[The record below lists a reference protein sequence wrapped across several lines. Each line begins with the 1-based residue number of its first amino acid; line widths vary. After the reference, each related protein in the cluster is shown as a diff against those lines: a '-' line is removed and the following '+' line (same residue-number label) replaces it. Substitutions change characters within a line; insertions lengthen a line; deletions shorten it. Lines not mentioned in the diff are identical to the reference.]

1 MFFRFINL
9 KIILGLSIV
18 IFLSGQNIS
27 GHEFPKNS
35 FSQNSFPNVYSPKT
49 SSSKVSSQK
58 IYSQP
63 VSYPNTS
70 FSYPNPKTVG
80 VNPKVIRGKTSGS
93 VYRDRYA
100 KISETERQHR
110 ILEDQCNQEI
120 EGFEPKTCPL
130 CEEDPKT
137 PCGQCKMC
145 QAGFPCEKTLCRH
158 CVQPRSQ
165 NMPNSCDLT
174 AGDEPCG
181 TCDACREHR
190 SDPCEHADD
199 GFGPRG
205 EFNPYKEPRFLS
217 VIPRPILDVYN
228 NGARKFPVYYNPAPY
243 YRPHWNPSL
252 FAGYA
257 RPFSFRWSCPLCH
270 KNPCECDQPGFA
282 GQVPYAYTCKFC
294 NRNPCACTRDIC
306 NVTEKLD
313 PKGTS
318 KSLADM
324 KEKLKPSQNTETR
337 QEEEKENDTLQNQ
350 NRSGSLFDDNVPL
363 KLQNEEEEQPATEPK
378 LQRRPILDV
387 PDSPSEPP
395 LRSDVPVT

>member
-1 MFFRFINL
+1 MFFRFNNL
-9 KIILGLSIV
+9 KIILGLSV
-18 IFLSGQNIS
+18 LIFLFVQSVS
-27 GHEFPKNS
+27 GHEISKSSSPKNS
-35 FSQNSFPNVYSPKT
+35 SPQSSFSKS
-49 SSSKVSSQK
+49 
-58 IYSQP
+58 
-63 VSYPNTS
+63 S

-80 VNPKVIRGKTSGS
+80 VNPKFIHGKTSGA
-93 VYRDRYA
+93 VHRDRYA
-100 KISETERQHR
+100 EISEAERKHR
-110 ILEDQCNQEI
+110 ILEDQCDQEI

-130 CEEDPKT
+130 CEENPKT
-137 PCGQCKMC
+137 PCGHCKMC
-145 QAGFPCEKTLCRH
+145 EAGFPCEKTLCRH

-190 SDPCEHADD
+190 SDPCEHAGD

-252 FAGYA
+252 FAGYS

-270 KNPCECDQPGFA
+270 KDPCECNRSGFA

-294 NRNPCACTRDIC
+294 NRNPCACTSDIC
-306 NVTEKLD
+306 NVTKAMD
-313 PKGTS
+313 PEGIH

-324 KEKLKPSQNTETR
+324 KKDSNQIQDAEFRSKEE
-337 QEEEKENDTLQNQ
+337 EEEKNTLQDQSNPLL
-350 NRSGSLFDDNVPL
+350 NDDIPL
-363 KLQNEEEEQPATEPK
+363 KLQNEEEQQQPETEPK
-378 LQRRPILDV
+378 LQRRPILDT
-387 PDSPSEPP
+387 PDSEPP
-395 LRSDVPVT
+395 LRSNVPVT